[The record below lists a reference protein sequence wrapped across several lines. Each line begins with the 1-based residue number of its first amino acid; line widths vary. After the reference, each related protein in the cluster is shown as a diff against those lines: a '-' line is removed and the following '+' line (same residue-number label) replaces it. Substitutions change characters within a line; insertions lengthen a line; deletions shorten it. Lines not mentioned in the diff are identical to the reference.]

1 MARASATGVPLRS
14 SKVRGLASILT
25 SPSYQ
30 RLLRAEP
37 ALRRAVPVLIFAFL
51 ATLAIASYIQTR
63 EARERTVASTASNVD
78 LVVALIEARL
88 KAPAANPRTILD
100 STPPSGPGAIFAVL
114 DSGSRLIAA
123 FPPEDART
131 LRLVRAVI
139 ARGQGQPHAA
149 SRLRIGGTE
158 IVAAMGRTGDKTV
171 VGLRTLDDT
180 LALWRSRTGFFLIFV
195 ATTGTV
201 LLLLGCAFYSQASRA
216 TRADE
221 IYNAVRARLET
232 ALAHGRC
239 GLWEWDLDAGRVYW
253 SDSMFAILG
262 YEPQDDL
269 LVHTEIERLMH
280 ADDGGLQGFAS
291 ELRDMEAPRSIDRR
305 FRMRSASAEWVCL
318 RARGELIEE
327 PGTGRKRL
335 IGIVVDE
342 TEERLFAESMERAD
356 LRLRDAIE
364 ALSEAFVLWDAN
376 NRLVI
381 CNSKFQNLHRL
392 ADDLVRPG
400 THYGAIVE
408 AGCQPVVRTQ
418 LAQETKVERGAR
430 TFEAQL
436 DDGRWLTI
444 NERRTK
450 DGGYVSVGTDI
461 TSLKDQQERLIDG
474 ERRLMA
480 TIADLKRSRQA
491 LEQQAQELAE
501 LAEKYGQE
509 KIKAESAN
517 RAKSEFLANMSH
529 ELRTPLN
536 AIIGFSELME
546 SGTFGSLGQPRYVGY
561 CRDIHESGRY
571 LLDFV
576 DDILEMSKIESG
588 ELDLHPERFQLD
600 RLLTDLVRGSREDL
614 DAKSLTFHH
623 SWPSGIDI
631 DVDRRAL
638 RLISRNLLSNA
649 VKFTPEGGH
658 VGVRVRRYAEKVAI
672 FFEDSGIGIPSD
684 SLSKLGRPFE
694 QVQTQFTKAHKG
706 SGLGLSIAKSLTE
719 LHGGTLRIRS
729 ALSVG
734 TVVMVMLPARCAR
747 SGSEDAPADV
757 RQVSPAHGRVLSL
770 PAPLAPATGRSA
782 FH

>member
-1 MARASATGVPLRS
+1 MPTRGRS
-14 SKVRGLASILT
+14 SNSA
-25 SPSYQ
+25 P
-30 RLLRAEP
+30 
-37 ALRRAVPVLIFAFL
+37 
-51 ATLAIASYIQTR
+51 
-63 EARERTVASTASNVD
+63 
-78 LVVALIEARL
+78 
-88 KAPAANPRTILD
+88 PAA
-100 STPPSGPGAIFAVL
+100 PGAIFAVL
-114 DSGSRLIAA
+114 DSERGVLAT
-123 FPPEDART
+123 FPPGNE
-131 LRLVRAVI
+131 RLVRLIRAV
-139 ARGQGQPHAA
+139 AERREGRSHAA
-149 SRLRIGGTE
+149 AELRIGDVE
-158 IVAAMGRTGDKTV
+158 VVAAVGKVGDRTI

-180 LALWRSRTGFFLIFV
+180 LALWRTRTGFFLIFV
-195 ATTGTV
+195 GTTGAV
-201 LLLLGCAFYSQASRA
+201 LLLLGFAFYSQASRA

-221 IYNAVRARLET
+221 IYNAVRTRLET
-232 ALAHGRC
+232 ALTHGRS

-253 SDSMFAILG
+253 SDSMFAMLG

-269 LVHTEIERLMH
+269 LVHTELERLMH
-280 ADDGGLQGFAS
+280 AEDGGLQGFAS
-291 ELRDMEAPRSIDRR
+291 ELRAQEAPRTIDRR
-305 FRMRSASAEWVCL
+305 FRMRSASGEWVCL
-318 RARGELIEE
+318 RARGELIVE
-327 PGTGRKRL
+327 PGSGRKRL

-342 TEERLFAESMERAD
+342 TEERRFAESMERAD

-364 ALSEAFVLWDAN
+364 ALSEAFVLWDAG

-381 CNSKFQNLHRL
+381 CNSKFQNLHKL
-392 ADDLVRPG
+392 SDDLVRPG
-400 THYGAIVE
+400 THYGSIVE
-408 AGCQPVVRTQ
+408 AGCQPVIRTQ
-418 LAQETKVERGAR
+418 LAQETRVERGGR

-509 KIKAESAN
+509 KVKAEAAN

-561 CRDIHESGRY
+561 CRDIHESGKY

-588 ELDLHPERFQLD
+588 EVDLHPERFQLD
-600 RLLTDLVRGSREDL
+600 RLLSDLVRVARDDL
-614 DAKSLTFHH
+614 EAKSLSLHNA
-623 SWPSGIDI
+623 WPASVEVDA
-631 DVDRRAL
+631 DRRAL
-638 RLISRNLLSNA
+638 RLIARNLLSNA
-649 VKFTPEGGH
+649 IKFTPEGGH
-658 VGVRVRRYAEKVAI
+658 VGLRVRRYADKVAI
-672 FFEDSGIGIPSD
+672 FFEDSGIGIPSE
-684 SLSKLGRPFE
+684 SLEKLGRPFE

-729 ALSVG
+729 AISVG
-734 TVVMVMLPARCAR
+734 TVVMVMLPARCRANEA
-747 SGSEDAPADV
+747 EDAQLAAAKPAAAASA
-757 RQVSPAHGRVLSL
+757 RGSRV
-770 PAPLAPATGRSA
+770 PPIPVALARLARTA
-782 FH
+782 VH

>member
-1 MARASATGVPLRS
+1 MR
-14 SKVRGLASILT
+14 
-25 SPSYQ
+25 
-30 RLLRAEP
+30 
-37 ALRRAVPVLIFAFL
+37 
-51 ATLAIASYIQTR
+51 
-63 EARERTVASTASNVD
+63 
-78 LVVALIEARL
+78 
-88 KAPAANPRTILD
+88 
-100 STPPSGPGAIFAVL
+100 
-114 DSGSRLIAA
+114 
-123 FPPEDART
+123 
-131 LRLVRAVI
+131 
-139 ARGQGQPHAA
+139 
-149 SRLRIGGTE
+149 
-158 IVAAMGRTGDKTV
+158 
-171 VGLRTLDDT
+171 
-180 LALWRSRTGFFLIFV
+180 
-195 ATTGTV
+195 
-201 LLLLGCAFYSQASRA
+201 FYSQASRA

-232 ALAHGRC
+232 ALTHGRC

-280 ADDGGLQGFAS
+280 AEDGGLQGFAS
-291 ELRDMEAPRSIDRR
+291 ELRAMDAPRSIDRR

-327 PGTGRKRL
+327 PVTGRKRL

-342 TEERLFAESMERAD
+342 TEERQFAESMERAD

-364 ALSEAFVLWDAN
+364 ALSEAFVLWDAG

-381 CNSKFQNLHRL
+381 CNSKFQNLHKL

-400 THYGAIVE
+400 THYSAIVE

-418 LAQETKVERGAR
+418 LAQEAKVERGAR

-461 TSLKDQQERLIDG
+461 TSLKDQHERLIDG

-509 KIKAESAN
+509 TIKAESAN

-623 SWPSGIDI
+623 SWPSGVDI
-631 DVDRRAL
+631 DADRRAL

-658 VGVRVRRYAEKVAI
+658 VGVRVRALCRQGRHRSSRTPASA
-672 FFEDSGIGIPSD
+672 SRPIPWAS
-684 SLSKLGRPFE
+684 SAARSSRFRRSSPRRIR
-694 QVQTQFTKAHKG
+694 APG
-706 SGLGLSIAKSLTE
+706 SGSRSRKSLIE

-734 TVVMVMLPARCAR
+734 TVVMVMLPALVTA
-747 SGSEDAPADV
+747 SGSQAPRCRR
-757 RQVSPAHGRVLSL
+757 RQYHPRPLAG
-770 PAPLAPATGRSA
+770 APLAGSVSPGHRPRPLAPGPARRGGRRTTCSLSA
-782 FH
+782 GTPSTPADGPARQAGGRCALRISARRRPTDGHLVARRARASARDSASRRKESRQGRR